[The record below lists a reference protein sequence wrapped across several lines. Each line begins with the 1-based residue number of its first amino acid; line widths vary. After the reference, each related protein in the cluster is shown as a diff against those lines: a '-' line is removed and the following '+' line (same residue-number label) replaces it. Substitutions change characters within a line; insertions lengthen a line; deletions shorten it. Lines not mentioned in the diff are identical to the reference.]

1 MAWYEGRLKVCCDCN
16 RFSFQPFT
24 FQFHHPSTLS
34 FPRVYEIMENH
45 RNFYFSAFS
54 FHLKKFFLVQEIPID
69 RRLQVKRIRIPA
81 LFTLSPVAQSS
92 RVLSQQKK
100 MFASIMLANLR
111 LGTFSQ
117 LTMHNFSI
125 HRVFLLFFLFPH
137 TLRESSRNIFPCKAH
152 EKGEKTRLANNKN
165 GN

>member
-1 MAWYEGRLKVCCDCN
+1 
-16 RFSFQPFT
+16 
-24 FQFHHPSTLS
+24 
-34 FPRVYEIMENH
+34 
-45 RNFYFSAFS
+45 
-54 FHLKKFFLVQEIPID
+54 
-69 RRLQVKRIRIPA
+69 
-81 LFTLSPVAQSS
+81 
-92 RVLSQQKK
+92 
-100 MFASIMLANLR
+100 MLANLR

-165 GN
+165 GNWSFVASLSEVKRDQVFINEDEFSEKRMEM